1 MSKVNL
7 NIPSPQVFGKKLP
20 RVFIDKIEIQD
31 FSKSDGDFRAGYEYY
46 DHAKIVV
53 YLNIRFSKPAHIQY
67 ATTRDF
73 ITNQLDGLYLHAYTS
88 FLNQFNDKLEN
99 NIFNLKDF
107 LDWREGKNESEVRS
121 RINLA
126 EEYGQQFSDEWFL
139 GTSERYRNESAVGV
153 SGHEIKL
160 SDLVSEDEVNTYN
173 SSISFTNSFDSEGNE
188 IVQISNIVLTFTHKP
203 FFAEDVAV
211 ALGHVLPKIGNIDR
225 LFGLFTVGPKLETLD
240 TPTFD
245 ETVSQTTSIN
255 TFNSYFGDITYYQL
269 LQNGKIPNRFY
280 SSYFEQDSDVPYYGP
295 VFMGLNGDFY
305 KTESF
310 SIQSLR
316 TRFQELITKY
326 EPLRETDSRLNSNI
340 SSLEAIIYAD
350 NNTSNVL
357 GELSNYRSVYP
368 DKSQEF
374 KSGEF
379 YNEFVILFSDI
390 VLLIQ
395 SMPKLVEKVLYDS
408 LVIDTR
414 ARQGLYDPEVFRRAG
429 IPASAL
435 VTGAGDD
442 RDSDDYISK
451 NWFQISRRAY
461 IRDTAPGAGATSAGG
476 AFGDLLDD
484 LFPSEGPDDFYSERR
499 RALDAERRAG
509 EGTADRPASGAEYTD
524 LLNQFVEV
532 YEAAGYSSADALELA
547 ESELE
552 FQLRAPTEDSF
563 GGTER
568 GLFDL
573 TRAESSTIYTALT
586 DEDFVVNNFGYFFFD
601 YEKAVRTRAN
611 ISHFLNLSK
620 LQKYFRFNVPYR
632 DFQIK
637 KVTLSRNEL
646 LLEADDIIASEAA
659 EKTVNFKIETT
670 MLNGPAGTIPKSKF
684 AKYSLDASNAANEAG
699 AGADPISKLR
709 YGRPIVSINNQLRYS
724 YVKFINFDVANS
736 DISRRLE
743 GVGRIPDEINYT
755 DTQTV
760 GDGYRL
766 ACFEFS
772 DFMDDNVAYKN
783 TIFDLDDAL
792 GFSIL
797 SNRQEALKIVNN
809 DSPVTNY
816 KVLIECEDSTLETY
830 KNFRNE
836 IRNVYERFRAYAE
849 LSDEI
854 CSYNNITNSFNQFFI
869 DGITEAYG
877 DSRPWIEAAYVY
889 VAMRDLLFGD
899 LQALE
904 PSKLDNQVS
913 AQLITIAPETGT
925 IEGVRSML
933 KEFCTI
939 MRSMYSSAAYAPA
952 DEDKPDLVEGAQS
965 GFDGIEPS
973 RIIFNDYYYSNVK
986 SFRNRIPIK
995 AKIAGEYFPDDTP
1008 LEIFEVRGPPPTPLF
1023 SSYSFDCYFDGAEPI
1038 ERRMGINNPYVRIPT
1053 GEGAYPN
1060 QYIAYA
1066 FEEIFYPVDGLG
1078 SFLDNIYAFDIRAGR
1093 ITDRFTPP
1101 STYGYPPDTEIT
1113 YIKFILD
1120 RIFQRS
1126 TVDANVE
1133 ESSPYYL
1140 ASAKA
1145 DGRSIEARRAFRT
1158 LNAAISLLEVYE
1170 DEVDRRL
1177 LDPST
1182 RFGPVN
1188 EKVKD
1193 RKDAAYE
1200 SGTYTTLERGS
1211 WTDGFYYGN
1220 NPFSGR
1226 SKEFILSSIK
1236 QRIRECIA
1244 LLKNYKSFYTTSEY
1258 IGDLTEYAGI
1268 GGLRTEDR
1276 ERVRVA
1282 DHGFGYYEGERED
1295 RDGDGLYDTY
1305 SDGTY
1310 IYYGG
1315 EARYDTYATVAL
1327 GTRAVRE
1334 SGATLGDRFD
1344 PTIYVDTFRVFN
1356 EDDPIGGVFNDAVFD
1371 EGSDPL
1377 FTVDEDSG
1385 E

>member
-1 MSKVNL
+1 MSKVNV

-20 RVFIDKIEIQD
+20 RVFIDRIEIQD

-46 DHAKIVV
+46 DHAKIVA

-67 ATTRDF
+67 ETARDF

-99 NIFNLKDF
+99 NVFNLKDF

-153 SGHEIKL
+153 NAYEIKL
-160 SDLVSEDEVNTYN
+160 SDLVSEDEVNIYN

-203 FFAEDVAV
+203 FFAEDIAV
-211 ALGHVLPKIGNIDR
+211 TLGQVLPKIGNIDR

-245 ETVSQTTSIN
+245 ETVSQTTSVN
-255 TFNSYFGDITYYQL
+255 TFNSYFGDITYYQI

-326 EPLRETDSRLNSNI
+326 EPSREADSRLNSNI

-408 LVIDTR
+408 LVVDTR
-414 ARQGLYDPEVFRRAG
+414 ARPGLYDPSVFRKAG
-429 IPASAL
+429 IPISAL
-435 VTGAGDD
+435 VSGAGDD

-451 NWFQISRRAY
+451 KWFQISRRAY
-461 IRDTAPGAGATSAGG
+461 IRDTAPGAGATTAGG

-484 LFPSEGPDDFYSERR
+484 LLPGDSGARR
-499 RALDAERRAG
+499 RAIAAERRFG
-509 EGTADRPASGAEYTD
+509 EGTADSSSGGGEYAD

-532 YEAAGYSSADALELA
+532 YEAAGYSSEDALELA

-573 TRAESSTIYTALT
+573 TRASDSAIYTELT

-601 YEKAVRTRAN
+601 YEKAVRTTSD
-611 ISHFLNLSK
+611 ISNYLNLSK
-620 LQKYFRFNVPYR
+620 LQKYFRFNVPYQHY
-632 DFQIK
+632 QIK

-646 LLEADDIIASEAA
+646 LLEADDVIASEAA
-659 EKTVNFKIETT
+659 EKTVDFKIEST
-670 MLNGPAGTIPKSKF
+670 LQSGVSGKFPKSKINQ
-684 AKYSLDASNAANEAG
+684 YSLDASNAANEAG
-699 AGADPISKLR
+699 AAADPISKLR
-709 YGRPIVSINNQLRYS
+709 YGRPFVSVNNQLRYS

-736 DISRRLE
+736 NISRRLE
-743 GVGRIPDEINYT
+743 GVGRIPDMTNYT

-783 TIFDLDDAL
+783 TIFDFDDAL

-816 KVLIECEDSTLETY
+816 KVLIQCEDNTLETY
-830 KNFRNE
+830 IDFRNE
-836 IRNVYERFRAYAE
+836 IKKVYDTFKAYAE

-904 PSKLDNQVS
+904 PLQLDNQVT
-913 AQLITIAPETGT
+913 AQLISIAPETGT
-925 IEGVRSML
+925 NEGVQSML

-939 MRSMYSSAAYAPA
+939 IRSMYSSVSGGGIPT
-952 DEDKPDLVEGAQS
+952 DEAKPDLIEGAQS

-973 RIIFNDYYYSNVK
+973 RIHFDSYYYGNNRY
-986 SFRNRIPIK
+986 FRNRIPIL
-995 AKIAGEYFPDDTP
+995 AKIAGEYFPDDTS
-1008 LEIFEVRGPPPTPLF
+1008 LGMFEVRGPPPTPLF
-1023 SSYSFDCYFDGAEPI
+1023 SEASFSCYFDGATTI
-1038 ERRMGINNPYVRIPT
+1038 ERRMGPNNPYARIPE
-1053 GEGAYPN
+1053 GEGAFPSK
-1060 QYIAYA
+1060 YIAYA

-1078 SFLDNIYAFDIRAGR
+1078 SFLDNMYTDRITTRR
-1093 ITDRFTPP
+1093 ITDSFIPD
-1101 STYGYPPDTEIT
+1101 SIYGYPPDTSIT

-1133 ESSPYYL
+1133 LRGAYYL
-1140 ASAKA
+1140 GTAKA
-1145 DGRSIEARRAFRT
+1145 GGRSTEARRAFRT

-1170 DEVDRRL
+1170 EEVNRRL
-1177 LDPST
+1177 LNPSA
-1182 RFGPVN
+1182 RFGPN
-1188 EKVKD
+1188 NIKVTERTFD
-1193 RKDAAYE
+1193 TYT
-1200 SGTYTTLERGS
+1200 SGTYTESETSE
-1211 WTDGFYYGN
+1211 
-1220 NPFSGR
+1220 SGALAGTGR
-1226 SKEFILSSIK
+1226 TKEFILGSIK
-1236 QRIRECIA
+1236 QRIIECIA

-1258 IGDLTEYAGI
+1258 IGDLTEFAGF

-1276 ERVRVA
+1276 EDIVITT
-1282 DHGFGYYEGERED
+1282 EISGERED
-1295 RDGDGLYDTY
+1295 RDGDGLYDVDA
-1305 SDGTY
+1305 DGSY
-1310 IYYGG
+1310 IYYG
-1315 EARYDTYATVAL
+1315 ETTLTDAYTTVAIDEDE
-1327 GTRAVRE
+1327 VRE

-1344 PTIYVDTFRVFN
+1344 PTIYVDTFKVFN
-1356 EDDPIGGVFNDAVFD
+1356 EDDPIGGVFNTAVFD
-1371 EGSDPL
+1371 EGSTPS